1 MIPRREN
8 LFARNIDQP
17 RQFGERGTF
26 VVIGMTETQIDCVAL
41 IIKFGLS
48 GSHPLDEFRDAI
60 HFFLARCSQTF
71 GRSAEVDHACFRFSV
86 YEIDDLGENGL
97 GGIEQLRMSLRT
109 TIVPITEWLPLAA
122 IARWA
127 EDIAFAGED
136 EIGPN
141 GKFEIEQT

>member
-1 MIPRREN
+1 MQQCFVNAGTE
-8 LFARNIDQP
+8 FA
-17 RQFGERGTF
+17 
-26 VVIGMTETQIDCVAL
+26 
-41 IIKFGLS
+41 LS
-48 GSHPLDEFRDAI
+48 GSHLLDEFSDAI
-60 HFFLARCSQTF
+60 HFFLARCNQAF
-71 GRSAEVDHACFRFSV
+71 GSRAEVDHACFGCSV
-86 YEIDDLGENGL
+86 HEIDDLGENGL